1 MTPEEIRAD
10 VERVLE
16 HIYAA
21 YWGGTQSEKRF
32 IGERRIDILLAARKR
47 WRNEALEEAAGGG
60 TECNCE
66 SCRRWRNYIRSLKE
80 K

>member
-10 VERVLE
+10 VEQVLNCMPYCDSE
-16 HIYAA
+16 
-21 YWGGTQSEKRF
+21 GGYDSLVEYF
-32 IGERRIDILLAARKR
+32 LAARKR